1 MAHFSPASRTQISS
15 QGTSRDRQRGHLHD
29 TPWIGGYRT
38 SVAGIGPDEKIQLDG
53 QKWDQFRFT
62 GQPDLA
68 DLCDVHGRRSST
80 ARSAW
85 SAAWSIS
92 RTA

>member
-1 MAHFSPASRTQISS
+1 MAAFLAGQPDQISS
-15 QGTSRDRQRGHLHD
+15 QGTSKDRQRGHLHD

-68 DLCDVHGRRSST
+68 DICDVHGRRSST
-80 ARSAW
+80 ARRA
-85 SAAWSIS
+85 
-92 RTA
+92 